1 MKSAIYRKT
10 ANFLS
15 TLNINKN
22 KNKKNTILLFH
33 SVSKSSNSNIYDMN
47 IKNFENII
55 KFLKN
60 NYQFEK
66 FDKVLNFDNK
76 IIITFDDGYLNNLKY
91 AIPIL
96 EKYGIPS
103 HIFITSDFIKSEN
116 TEFLNQ
122 KELREL
128 SQIQNVS
135 IGSHGKSHRKLI
147 ILDDKM
153 IELEVQESKDYI
165 ENIISNKIDSI
176 SYPHGAFNDRV
187 IKIIQ
192 KEEYTYGA
200 TSIFGSIGKKVNRLM
215 LPRIDI
221 WSNDTTNIIT
231 QKINGS
237 WNFIN
242 YINKLKKF
250 KL

>member
-1 MKSAIYRKT
+1 MKKVIYRKA

-15 TLNINKN
+15 SLNTGKN
-22 KNKKNTILLFH
+22 KNKENTILLFH
-33 SVSKSSNSNIYDMN
+33 SVSESSTSNIYDMN
-47 IKNFENII
+47 II
-55 KFLKN
+55 KFEKIINFLKK
-60 NYQFEK
+60 NYEFGK
-66 FDKVLNFDNK
+66 FNEVLNFNNK
-76 IIITFDDGYLNNLKY
+76 IIITFDDGYSNNLKL

-96 EKYGIPS
+96 EKYEIPS
-103 HIFITSDFIKSEN
+103 HIFITSDFIKSDN
-116 TEFLNQ
+116 SEFLNQ
-122 KELREL
+122 NELREL
-128 SQIQNVS
+128 SLIKNVS
-135 IGSHGKSHRKLI
+135 LGSHGKSHRKLVK
-147 ILDDKM
+147 LDNKT
-153 IELEVQESKDYI
+153 IEFEARESKDYI
-165 ENIISNKIDSI
+165 ENIISKKIDSI

-221 WSNDTTNIIT
+221 WSNDTTDIIK